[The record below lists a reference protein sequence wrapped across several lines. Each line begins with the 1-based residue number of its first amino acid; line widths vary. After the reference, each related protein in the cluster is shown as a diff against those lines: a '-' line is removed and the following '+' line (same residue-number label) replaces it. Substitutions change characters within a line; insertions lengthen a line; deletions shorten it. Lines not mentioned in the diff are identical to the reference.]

1 MKEEHYKILVNTVD
15 RLYQQMKITEHAQYV
30 EHLMKVI
37 AVINREIESYELD
50 VAVDKI
56 IID

>member
-15 RLYQQMKITEHAQYV
+15 RLYQQINETEHAQYI